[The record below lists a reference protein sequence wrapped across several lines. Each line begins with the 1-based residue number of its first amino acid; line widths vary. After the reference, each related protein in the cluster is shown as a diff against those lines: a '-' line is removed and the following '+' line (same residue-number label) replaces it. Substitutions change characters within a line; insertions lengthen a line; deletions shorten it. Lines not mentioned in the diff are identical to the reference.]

1 MSHCLVQILDG
12 IGMEDGTD
20 GHAGGKR
27 SLSPVVAL
35 QRSSWEYARS
45 RRLSKPKCIR
55 FLEKAHAG
63 VRINCTRRVKK
74 EAPSVA
80 RTMTRRT
87 EEIRNGVSSLLSS
100 DSRVNGSRI
109 SVHAASGR
117 VVLSG
122 TVPSY
127 PDRLWAEDDAYAIPG
142 VSYVENRLEV
152 RPPDAS
158 STPDDN
164 EIAGRIRSALT
175 WNPSIDANRIE
186 VSVENGVVTL
196 SGTVATIW
204 QRSVACETAGNTRGV
219 LDMRSHLSVEPDEKI
234 PDRDIARQ
242 LRGMIG
248 KSAFIDPCMINVHV
262 RNGVVTLSGTVH
274 SHHAVRAAEEMAGSI
289 AGVRDINNYLVI
301 A

>member
-1 MSHCLVQILDG
+1 MAELTREREIGTG
-12 IGMEDGTD
+12 IFP
-20 GHAGGKR
+20 ALKR
-27 SLSPVVAL
+27 VC
-35 QRSSWEYARS
+35 Q
-45 RRLSKPKCIR
+45 
-55 FLEKAHAG
+55 
-63 VRINCTRRVKK
+63 
-74 EAPSVA
+74 
-80 RTMTRRT
+80 
-87 EEIRNGVSSLLSS
+87 
-100 DSRVNGSRI
+100 GSRI
-109 SVHAASGR
+109 SVHASSGR

-127 PDRLWAEDDAYAIPG
+127 PDRLCAEDDAYAIPV

-289 AGVRDINNYLVI
+289 VGVRDINCYLVI